1 MKRRQP
7 ATDTATLKS
16 TCSLHGFAKDIMAEE
31 PQPAAVQE
39 GMEQPDAP
47 ATADDRAT
55 AKAMS
60 SLDAKPDD
68 NAEPKKELDMKAIN
82 DAMKNLE
89 TIGQQGEKKPAA
101 EETSARKQAQE
112 AMKRRQEEDA
122 RRKAVKVDQA
132 DVALL
137 AEQLDMSKPK
147 ATDFLKSH
155 EANAVK
161 AMTTWVTSTV

>member
-1 MKRRQP
+1 
-7 ATDTATLKS
+7 
-16 TCSLHGFAKDIMAEE
+16 
-31 PQPAAVQE
+31 
-39 GMEQPDAP
+39 
-47 ATADDRAT
+47 
-55 AKAMS
+55 MS
-60 SLDAKPDD
+60 SLDAKPDE

-89 TIGQQGEKKPAA
+89 TI
-101 EETSARKQAQE
+101 ARKQAQE

-122 RRKAVKVDQA
+122 RRKAAKVDQA

-161 AMTTWVTSTV
+161 AMTTWVTGAV

>member
-1 MKRRQP
+1 MGNLRLTQQ
-7 ATDTATLKS
+7 LQGLLY
-16 TCSLHGFAKDIMAEE
+16 LHIAQLRKDIMAEE

-60 SLDAKPDD
+60 SLDAKPDE

-122 RRKAVKVDQA
+122 RRKTVKVDQA

-161 AMTTWVTSTV
+161 AMTTWVTGAV